1 MKRQTQGSSQVVTLN
16 KTKLLVIIVFISSIW
31 RDAWFVDFKASQ
43 RLSFQKE
50 IFWTFEIFTLNHKV
64 YLRDNNT
71 LDVRGKGI
79 IVFNLPN
86 GISKCI
92 GNVLYVP
99 KLAKKMLSI
108 NQLT

>member
-1 MKRQTQGSSQVVTLN
+1 LKKQTQGSSQVATLN
-16 KTKLLVIIVFISSIW
+16 KTKLLVIIVFISSVC
-31 RDAWFVDFKASQ
+31 RDAWFVDSRASQ
-43 RLSFQKE
+43 HLTFQE
-50 IFWTFEIFTLNHKV
+50 EVFWTFENFTLNHKV

-71 LDVRGKGI
+71 PDVCGKGI

-108 NQLT
+108 N

>member
-1 MKRQTQGSSQVVTLN
+1 
-16 KTKLLVIIVFISSIW
+16 VIIVFIYLVYK
-31 RDAWFVDFKASQ
+31 DAWFVDFGVSQ
-43 RLSFQKE
+43 HLTFQKGV
-50 IFWTFEIFTLNHKV
+50 FWTFENVTLNHKV
-64 YLRDNNT
+64 YLEDNNM

-92 GNVLYVP
+92 RNVLYVP
-99 KLAKKMLSI
+99 TLAKQLLSI